1 LAVIA
6 AAVLAGIGVLF
17 FKLFQIRGIEVS
29 GATPYTAEQVIQG
42 SGIKV
47 GRNILFTGLKE
58 AEEALTTKLP
68 YIGAAEIVR
77 KLPDK
82 IRINTRET
90 KAACV
95 LNAGGLSLYID
106 PNGKVLGQAPSG
118 KKAVVPGLKCPPPA
132 SAQTGRVLAFS
143 DDSRYG
149 VLAIYKDTLAAVK
162 NSGLKDITLI
172 DLSNPKDVTLV
183 YKERVELHIGTPTKL
198 ENRLQLAAAVLND
211 RNTDTSRKGRID
223 LTIDKKAYYIEYN

>member
-1 LAVIA
+1 MAVIA
-6 AAVLAGIGVLF
+6 AAVLAGTGVLF

-29 GATPYTAEQVIQG
+29 GTTPYTAEQVVQG

-47 GRNILFTGLKE
+47 GGNILFAGLKE

-82 IRINTRET
+82 ILINTRET
-90 KAACV
+90 KAVCM

-106 PNGKVLGQAPSG
+106 PNGKVLGQATA
-118 KKAVVPGLKCPPPA
+118 KEKTVVPVLKCPPPA
-132 SAQTGRVLAFS
+132 SAQPGRLLEFS
-143 DDSRYG
+143 GDSRYG
-149 VLAIYKDTLAAVK
+149 VLDIFKDTLSAVK
-162 NSGLKDITLI
+162 KSGLKDITLI
-172 DLSNPKDVTLV
+172 DLSNPKDVSLV

-198 ENRLQLAAAVLND
+198 ENRLLLAAAVLND